1 MTHKKTAVIG
11 DPIDHSLSPK
21 IHNHWIEAERI
32 DAAAY
37 QKISIKKEN
46 FNRDVD
52 RLIDKGYY
60 GLNVTVPLKED
71 AYKYCDNT
79 SDVAKTLKAVNT
91 LIINNDGVYGDNT
104 DPIGF
109 EKSIANRGLNK
120 KLCVVL
126 GAGGSA
132 RAVVY
137 ALKQMKCEIGI
148 YNRTKKNAESL
159 LSDLGVEATILTET
173 TLNEFIA
180 SSHLIVNT
188 TSLGQQKGEQNNLI
202 DFNKLN
208 SSAHVYD
215 LIYNPSRTTFLRH
228 AEKNGCTVQNGL
240 EMLIYQAAHSF
251 KLWHDTMPEIDEGLM
266 GVLGVN

>member
-21 IHNHWIEAERI
+21 IHNHWIERERI
-32 DAAAY
+32 DVAAY
-37 QKISIKKEN
+37 QKINIKKES

-52 RLIDKGYY
+52 RLIEEGYY
-60 GLNVTVPLKED
+60 GLNVTVPLKEE
-71 AYKYCDNT
+71 AYKYCDKT

-109 EKSIANRGLNK
+109 EKSIANRELNK

-137 ALKQMKCEIGI
+137 ALTQMKCEIGI
-148 YNRTKKNAESL
+148 YNRTKENAESL
-159 LSDLGVEATILTET
+159 CSDLGVKATILTET
-173 TLNEFIA
+173 TISEFVG
-180 SSHLIVNT
+180 SSHLVVNT
-188 TSLGQQKGEQNNLI
+188 TSLGQQEGEENNLI
-202 DFNKLN
+202 DFNSLN

-228 AEKNGCTVQNGL
+228 AEKNGCTVQSGL
-240 EMLIYQAAHSF
+240 EMLVHQAAQSF
-251 KLWHDTMPEIDEGLM
+251 KLWHDIMPEIDDDLM
-266 GVLGVN
+266 SLLGVS

>member
-11 DPIDHSLSPK
+11 DPINHSLSPK
-21 IHNHWIEAERI
+21 IHNHWIESEGI
-32 DAAAY
+32 DVAAY
-37 QKISIKKEN
+37 QKINIKKEN
-46 FNRDVD
+46 FKRDVD
-52 RLIDKGYY
+52 RLIGEGYF

-91 LIINNDGVYGDNT
+91 LIINNGSVYGDNT

-120 KLCVVL
+120 KICVVL

-137 ALKQMKCEIGI
+137 ALTQMKCEIGI
-148 YNRTKKNAESL
+148 YNRTKKNAEL
-159 LSDLGVEATILTET
+159 LCSDLDVEATILSEK
-173 TLNEFIA
+173 TLNEFIG
-180 SSHLIVNT
+180 SSHLVVNT
-188 TSLGQQKGEQNNLI
+188 TSLGQQQGEENNLI
-202 DFNKLN
+202 DFNNLN

-215 LIYNPSRTTFLRH
+215 LIYNPSKTTFLRH

-240 EMLIYQAAHSF
+240 EMLIHQAAQSF
-251 KLWHDTMPEIDEGLM
+251 NLWHDTMPEIDEDLM
-266 GVLGVN
+266 SVLGVN

>member
-21 IHNHWIEAERI
+21 IHNHWIESESI
-32 DAAAY
+32 DVAAY
-37 QKISIKKEN
+37 QKINIKKEN

-52 RLIDKGYY
+52 RLIEEGYY

-91 LIINNDGVYGDNT
+91 LIINSDGIYGDNT

-120 KLCVVL
+120 KPCVVL

-137 ALKQMKCEIGI
+137 ALTQMKCEIGI
-148 YNRTKKNAESL
+148 YNRTKKNAETL
-159 LSDLGVEATILTET
+159 RSDLGVEATILTEK
-173 TLNEFIA
+173 TLSEFVGF
-180 SSHLIVNT
+180 SHLVVNT
-188 TSLGQQKGEQNNLI
+188 TSLGQQEGEENNLI
-202 DFNKLN
+202 DFNSLN
-208 SSAHVYD
+208 SSTHVYD
-215 LIYNPSRTTFLRH
+215 LIYNPSKTTFLRH

-240 EMLIYQAAHSF
+240 EMLIHQAAQSF
-251 KLWHDTMPEIDEGLM
+251 KLWHDTMPKFDKDLM
-266 GVLGVN
+266 SALGVN